1 MISRK
6 NQFPKA
12 SRVHLRNDISFLFTK
27 GRSINAFPVKAVYK
41 IEPPQNEHWLRI
53 AVSVPKR
60 NFKKL
65 TSLKTASPSLSR
77 NRNINTTKN
86 IEASP
91 EITINFSIINSLIL
105 RMSFIRDRNKIRLKN
120 FRSTGSSAKRS
131 SADVYFYR

>member
-41 IEPPQNEHWLRI
+41 LEPPQNEHWLRI

-60 NFKKL
+60 NFKK
-65 TSLKTASPSLSR
+65 AVDR
-77 NRNINTTKN
+77 NRIKRQ
-86 IEASP
+86 IR
-91 EITINFSIINSLIL
+91 EIY
-105 RMSFIRDRNKIRLKN
+105 RLN
-120 FRSTGSSAKRS
+120 HHPYSAQLAALQKG
-131 SADVYFYR
+131 V